1 MEETKKQFILLCIFI
16 AIVSFV
22 VLLYKSDRFWNLGK
36 RLPLHT
42 NSGNCIKISD
52 NICLAEDAG
61 LRLNYYEA
69 SSLCSKRGMRLP
81 TIEDAWVIWTNSEN
95 CHRTFASNLAVP
107 KSKQDFINV
116 CTADNCIDDANNV
129 NKYCSSKSLIKFPI
143 ASQYEKGSF
152 WIKDS
157 ASGGSHYAINYSTGK
172 IRAFLDNQDNLGVRC
187 ISLRH

>member
-1 MEETKKQFILLCIFI
+1 MEESKKQLILLCT
-16 AIVSFV
+16 FV
-22 VLLYKSDRFWNLGK
+22 VIVLIGVVLYKSDRFWNLGK
-36 RLPLHT
+36 WLPLHT
-42 NSGNCIKISD
+42 NSGNCVKISD

-81 TIEDAWVIWTNSEN
+81 TIEDTWFIWTNSEN
-95 CHRTFASNLAVP
+95 CHRTFASNLIVP

-116 CTADNCIDDANNV
+116 CYDDNCIDSANNI
-129 NKYCSSKSLIKFPI
+129 NKYCSDNSLIKFPI

-157 ASGGSHYAINYSTGK
+157 ASEGNHYAINYSTGK
-172 IRAFLDNQDNLGVRC
+172 VRAFPDDYKNLGVRC
-187 ISLRH
+187 VSK